1 MKRFLALILFGLS
14 CAGLWSVPA
23 RPGKILATQP
33 DGTTIEVEIS
43 GDETFHYTATTDG
56 YLVKRN
62 SEGFFEY
69 ATITNGEIV
78 TSGIRVYN
86 TKQKGNEDI
95 AAFSVER
102 QINAL
107 NTVQAQ
113 RVAAANRQVQQA
125 NAAENGLAEEGIVI
139 LVNFQD
145 VKFTVENPQAAFD
158 SLLNQEGYSEN
169 GALGSAR
176 DYFYASSA
184 GQYDPTFHIYGPYD
198 LPEDME
204 YYGGNVNDGDRR
216 MNQIAV
222 DAVKQLAADTT
233 IDIDFSDYDQNGD
246 NLIDFVFVYYAGHN
260 EAEGGPEN
268 SIWPHKSQINDNPAI
283 SEADRNIEYD
293 GKKLG
298 MYACTSELRGASG
311 NEMCGVGTFCHEF
324 GHVLGLMDLYSTNYN
339 GHKTL
344 GTWDIMDQG
353 AYNNDGKTPPL
364 YSAFE
369 RFVLGW
375 LTPEVIKADTSY
387 VLENIGTSN
396 KAFIIRS
403 DGGTTLPNWNTTNK
417 YYLLETRVN
426 EIDNTWD
433 EYLPGQGMIITQ
445 IAYSQWKWT
454 MNTINDDEDN
464 MGVDLI
470 EADGRTDYMIDGK
483 RGDAFPGLMNVTD
496 FNVYDRFWLSG
507 ITFDEDAGTVSFNV
521 KGTSVGVENVFE
533 NQEEIFI
540 AGSTVYGLEAGM
552 ELRCIDMS
560 GRTLWTDTALA
571 DTYRFDMPQ
580 GLYCIIV
587 SQDGM
592 QRKVLKSVG
601 K

>member
-86 TKQKGNEDI
+86 QDMKANTNIE
-95 AAFSVER
+95 AFSIER
-102 QINAL
+102 QLEML
-107 NTVQAQ
+107 NSTWTQRAAAKRQAQ
-113 RVAAANRQVQQA
+113 QT
-125 NAAENGLAEEGIVI
+125 NATENGLADEGIVI

-198 LPEDME
+198 LPNDME
-204 YYGGNVNDGDRR
+204 YYGANNYTGDKHPEQ
-216 MNQIAV
+216 MIV
-222 DAVKQLAADTT
+222 DAVKKLYADTT
-233 IDIDFSDYDQNGD
+233 ANINFADYDQNGD
-246 NLIDFVFVYYAGHN
+246 GLIDFVFVYYAGHN

-387 VLENIGTSN
+387 ELENIGTSN
-396 KAFIIRS
+396 MAFIIRS

-496 FNVYDRFWLSG
+496 FNAYDRFWLSG
-507 ITFDEDAGTVSFNV
+507 ITFDEDAGTVSFKV

-533 NQEEIFI
+533 NQGEIFI

-560 GRTLWTDTALA
+560 GRTLWSDVALS
-571 DTYRFDMPQ
+571 DTYMFDMPQ